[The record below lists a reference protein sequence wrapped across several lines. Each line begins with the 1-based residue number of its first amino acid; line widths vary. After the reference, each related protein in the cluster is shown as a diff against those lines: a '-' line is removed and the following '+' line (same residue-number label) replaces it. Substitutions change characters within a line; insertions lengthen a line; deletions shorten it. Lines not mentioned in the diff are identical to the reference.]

1 MNLNNNHSF
10 NIELAQ
16 LVGVEKALLLG
27 RVWLY
32 IDYHKRNGTNLKDDK
47 FWMYDSSTALAEVY
61 PYMTPQ
67 SIRRRMVELENDG
80 WIISGNYNKKSND
93 LTKWYALGPVFNSW
107 IKDGN
112 QAAQNERANIKDAN
126 LSYNP
131 PAQNERANESLNFLP
146 AQIEQTAAQNE
157 QSIAQNEQP
166 LPIISHSIPVVAEEE
181 LPPTPANLSEEEIQE
196 WIKLRYRH
204 YFRRP
209 PVDIHFQADVGA
221 IHKAIIGTYTQDIKQ
236 DKVLEIVNRA
246 FERVVQERSKKDW
259 VTREVLLRVKWGL
272 EDFFKA
278 KEKEAAKQKSEAIK
292 NLKPGDPELWN
303 PNEDNAFKE
312 LLNKKMFD
320 DKQEKKDEKLDKNS
334 LEYRRKQSLFN
345 QAISEGK

>member
-112 QAAQNERANIKDAN
+112 KAAQNERANIKDAN
-126 LSYNP
+126 LIGIT
-131 PAQNERANESLNFLP
+131 PAQNEQANEKLDFIP

-166 LPIISHSIPVVAEEE
+166 LPIISQCIPNVAEEGKAAT
-181 LPPTPANLSEEEIQE
+181 PTINPQGEDLEE

-204 YFRRP
+204 WFNK
-209 PVDIHFQADVGA
+209 VDPHFQGDIGA
-221 IHKAIIGTYTQDIKQ
+221 VHKAIIATYTLDIKQ
-236 DKVLEIVNRA
+236 EDVLKIVDRA
-246 FERVVQERSKKDW
+246 FERVVQEKPKKDW
-259 VTREVLLRVKWGL
+259 LTREVLIRIKWGL
-272 EDFFKA
+272 EDYAKA
-278 KEKEAAKQKSEAIK
+278 KNLAEAKAKKEAIES
-292 NLKPGDPELWN
+292 LKPGDAGLWN
-303 PNEDNAFKE
+303 PSDDSVFKE

-320 DKQEKKDEKLDKNS
+320 DKPKEVSPVDKNS
-334 LEYRRKQSLFN
+334 LDYKRRQSLFN
-345 QAISEGK
+345 QAVDEGK